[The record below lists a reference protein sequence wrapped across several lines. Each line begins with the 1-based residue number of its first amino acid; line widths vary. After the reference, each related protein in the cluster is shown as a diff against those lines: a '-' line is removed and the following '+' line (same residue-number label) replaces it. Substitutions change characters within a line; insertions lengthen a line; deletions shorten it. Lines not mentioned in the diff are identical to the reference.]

1 MGCAISAAAPSRWSD
16 SSGCSVSGLLRYAYH
31 KSPETLHPDESLH
44 RLGAAALMAQPIGR
58 RGRWAM
64 ALIYGANARIGTGHL
79 ANSVAVET
87 NFDLDGMNAVF
98 GRVEYVR
105 KTAED
110 LVVLS
115 VPPTTEYDVGAL
127 ALGYRRSLTTVRGV
141 TAGGWGRG
149 AMNFVPNAP
158 GEVFGP
164 RVPPG
169 FTVYLLCGPRPS
181 SSLLVGRCAL
191 EPQPRTH
198 RV

>member
-1 MGCAISAAAPSRWSD
+1 
-16 SSGCSVSGLLRYAYH
+16 
-31 KSPETLHPDESLH
+31 
-44 RLGAAALMAQPIGR
+44 
-58 RGRWAM
+58 M

-141 TAGGWGRG
+141 TAGGGARG
-149 AMNFVPNAP
+149 AVNAVPSTPQRGDGSPAP
-158 GEVFGP
+158 L
-164 RVPPG
+164 RVALY
-169 FTVYLLCGPRPS
+169 FTLRPA
-181 SSLLVGRCAL
+181 AL
-191 EPQPRTH
+191 
-198 RV
+198 

>member
-16 SSGCSVSGLLRYAYH
+16 SSGCSVSGLLRYAYL

-127 ALGYRRSLTTVRGV
+127 ALAYRRSLTTVRGV
-141 TAGGWGRG
+141 TAGVGGRG
-149 AMNFVPNAP
+149 AGDVGPSPPQRGDAP
-158 GEVFGP
+158 P
-164 RVPPG
+164 APPPVPPP
-169 FTVYLLCGPRPS
+169 LNPRP
-181 SSLLVGRCAL
+181 LG
-191 EPQPRTH
+191 P
-198 RV
+198 